1 MTGPLNLSPEAR
13 ALLFVEELTHAA
25 HQADKALRD
34 LRARNPGLDWL
45 HAHED
50 LMEAQHG
57 LSCALSRVWP
67 TS

>member
-1 MTGPLNLSPEAR
+1 MTGPLSFSPETR

-25 HQADKALRD
+25 HQAEKALRAY
-34 LRARNPGLDWL
+34 RRRNPGAEWVQD
-45 HAHED
+45 HED
-50 LMEAQHG
+50 LIEAQHA